1 MTEMTWIT
9 MHIGGPLP
17 ENKIGELC
25 EAIDEDFSGNRPT
38 EGWEAAIHT
47 AIGGNDTF
55 FVDGE
60 VNYGDADAVE
70 AFCLEYGLTFH
81 VHWDA
86 KPGCFDA
93 GCKVSGPD
101 HYQEGGADEYGP
113 TISLTELKDH
123 RDQGRSVEQI
133 IERLEPLNASN
144 VPPLTLGPSWVDEEN
159 DNKTANA

>member
-1 MTEMTWIT
+1 MTEMTWTT

-25 EAIDEDFSGNRPT
+25 EAIDEDFSGNKPT
-38 EGWEAAIHT
+38 EGWEGAIEGSIK
-47 AIGGNDTF
+47 AKVALYI
-55 FVDGE
+55 DGE

-86 KPGCFDA
+86 KPGCFNE
-93 GCKVSGPD
+93 GCKVSGPC

-113 TISLTELKDH
+113 TISLTELKH
-123 RDQGRSVEQI
+123 YRDQGDSLELI
-133 IERLEPLNASN
+133 IERLERLEASK
-144 VPPLTLGPSWVDEEN
+144 VPPLTLGPTWVDEAN
-159 DNKTANA
+159 DNEAIAS